1 MHANRNKGAIKKVE
15 KGMMKA
21 NRIRNTFA
29 VLAVVLTTFMITTVF
44 SLGINYMQNME
55 LSGVRTAGSNADVT
69 LNAPTGEQEQQIRA
83 LDYVKTI
90 GTRYMIGSAVRTN
103 SEGRESSIAIQYYD
117 ETEWEQHFKEAISNI
132 NGSYPTQE
140 NEIMLSEDA
149 LEQLGITKPTLQ
161 MEIPLSYY
169 DKDGEQQK
177 TFSLSGWFRS
187 YTGAGMAFVSESYC
201 ANAGY
206 TLQENGT
213 LSLTLNDMPGDFYQ
227 IQKDVSLNDNQYFN
241 GSVSMSSSNGSVIA
255 MVILLVLFIVGSGY
269 LLIYNVLYISIS
281 KDTRFYGLMK
291 TIGTT
296 QAQIKTLVKKQTLK
310 FACIGIPVGIVLAA
324 AVSIG
329 AVFFMEN
336 TSALM
341 LFVIC
346 AFGILCGLLFL
357 LDFLHNRY
365 HDDLLEQ
372 ITLLI
377 EALVEQQ
384 ERIVFPENEDT
395 LTARLQ
401 HQLLKLR
408 NILTAQNQM
417 LAQEKEQIKTLISD
431 ISHQI
436 KTPVAAAN
444 TFAQLLD
451 DKELSDEE
459 RGEYI
464 ATLQTSLEKL
474 TFLTNSLIKMSR
486 LESGMI
492 SLKPEK
498 NSLNDIILQAV
509 KTVYA
514 KAKEKNI
521 TITFDCEQNFEAVL
535 DFNWTAEAITNVL
548 DNAVK
553 YTPNGGIVGLEITEY
568 PSYLR
573 LDISDNGIGIP
584 EEEQAK
590 IFGRFYR
597 GKYSAGIDGVGIG
610 LYLTRDII
618 QKQHGYIKV
627 RSDKN
632 GSSFSVFVRKNAAD

>member
-1 MHANRNKGAIKKVE
+1 
-15 KGMMKA
+15 MKRFEIYRKLILIA
-21 NRIRNTFA
+21 G
-29 VLAVVLTTFMITTVF
+29 TV
-44 SLGINYMQNME
+44 I
-55 LSGVRTAGSNADVT
+55 
-69 LNAPTGEQEQQIRA
+69 
-83 LDYVKTI
+83 
-90 GTRYMIGSAVRTN
+90 
-103 SEGRESSIAIQYYD
+103 
-117 ETEWEQHFKEAISNI
+117 
-132 NGSYPTQE
+132 
-140 NEIMLSEDA
+140 
-149 LEQLGITKPTLQ
+149 
-161 MEIPLSYY
+161 
-169 DKDGEQQK
+169 
-177 TFSLSGWFRS
+177 
-187 YTGAGMAFVSESYC
+187 
-201 ANAGY
+201 
-206 TLQENGT
+206 
-213 LSLTLNDMPGDFYQ
+213 
-227 IQKDVSLNDNQYFN
+227 
-241 GSVSMSSSNGSVIA
+241 
-255 MVILLVLFIVGSGY
+255 
-269 LLIYNVLYISIS
+269 
-281 KDTRFYGLMK
+281 
-291 TIGTT
+291 
-296 QAQIKTLVKKQTLK
+296 
-310 FACIGIPVGIVLAA
+310 A
-324 AVSIG
+324 AVSVG
-329 AVFFMEN
+329 SVFFMEN

-346 AFGILCGLLFL
+346 AFAILCGLLFL

-417 LAQEKEQIKTLISD
+417 LEQEKEQIKTLISD

-436 KTPVAAAN
+436 KTPVSAAN

-459 RGEYI
+459 RSEYI

-486 LESGMI
+486 LESGII

-498 NSLNDIILQAV
+498 NSLNDIVLQAV

-521 TITFDCEQNFEAVL
+521 TITFDCERNFEALL

-553 YTPNGGIVGLEITEY
+553 YTPNGGTVRLQITEY

-584 EEEQAK
+584 EEEQANTVLVN
-590 IFGRFYR
+590 YP
-597 GKYSAGIDGVGIG
+597 
-610 LYLTRDII
+610 LYCPKCKHECL
-618 QKQHGYIKV
+618 IKAEHLHITV
-627 RSDKN
+627 IKEP
-632 GSSFSVFVRKNAAD
+632 AAKTQSR